1 MTPQTGAFLAL
12 WNSVSDAALVPEYEA
27 WHALEHVPER
37 VGSPGFVMA
46 HRYVAQP
53 AQAACPA
60 YFTLYELQSL
70 DALDTPQYQDLLDHP
85 TPWSAR
91 MRGVLADFC
100 REPCQRLS
108 VHGQSRGGCLTT
120 LQLNLPT
127 PPSAH
132 ALDAVLRQLVAQ
144 GYALHA
150 SLGLLHGRS
159 SHPLDSAAPQPSGMA
174 AVVLL
179 EHVRKALLQTALE
192 RLGQTLPAGVVWRVP
207 AAHYQLQSRVSQKD
221 LAHPL
226 DARQP
231 PRPDLRERF
240 SSGAK
245 A

>member
-1 MTPQTGAFLAL
+1 MTPQAGAFLAL
-12 WNSVSDAALVPEYEA
+12 WNSVSDAALTPEYEA

-37 VGSPGFVMA
+37 VGTPGFVAA

-70 DALDTPQYQDLLDHP
+70 DVLDTPQYQDLLDHP

-91 MRGVLADFC
+91 MREVLTDFC
-100 REPCQRLS
+100 REPCRRLGA
-108 VHGQSRGGCLTT
+108 HGQSRGGCLVT
-120 LQLNLPT
+120 LQLGLPT
-127 PPSAH
+127 PQSLH
-132 ALDAVLRQLVAQ
+132 ALDAMLQQLVAQ

-150 SLGLLHGRS
+150 TLGQLNGSS
-159 SHPLDSAAPQPSGMA
+159 SHPLDNVASQPSGMA
-174 AVVLL
+174 VVVLL
-179 EHVRKALLQTALE
+179 EHVREVLVHQALAQLTPA
-192 RLGQTLPAGVVWRVP
+192 LPAGAVYRVP
-207 AAHYQLQSRVSQKD
+207 AAHYRLQSRVDQQD
-221 LAHPL
+221 LVHPL

-240 SSGAK
+240 LSGEK